1 MATQTLIEVK
11 TMGNEW
17 TIDDP
22 KEDLGTVA
30 SRLGAEE
37 QYGERM
43 LAAVNRANAKI
54 TSKGTPRG
62 VEDRKSTRLNSS
74 H

>member
-1 MATQTLIEVK
+1 
-11 TMGNEW
+11 MGNEW

-54 TSKGTPRG
+54 TSKGTPIRPA
-62 VEDRKSTRLNSS
+62 LP
-74 H
+74 